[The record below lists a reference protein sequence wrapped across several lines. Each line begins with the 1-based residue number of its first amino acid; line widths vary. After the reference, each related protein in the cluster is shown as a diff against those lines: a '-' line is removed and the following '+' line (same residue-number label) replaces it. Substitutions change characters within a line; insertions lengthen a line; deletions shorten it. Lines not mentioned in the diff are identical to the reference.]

1 MHVAVAWSLNYKHTA
16 ITKEDVNWNKKSYIK
31 MPKTALFDCVINEKC
46 CSVDGGWGIC
56 PLFSSP
62 PQGIWQLKSHA
73 RGLPGRRGVW
83 GCGGWVQLESG
94 IERCI
99 NTPKE
104 KVSCCRMVSG
114 SRYSSWS
121 FRICKRVSRNRFL
134 KLLYLRCLKCVAI
147 AFYAL
152 GPNFEKEDFCISNL
166 ES

>member
-1 MHVAVAWSLNYKHTA
+1 MHVAVAWSLNYKHSA

-31 MPKTALFDCVINEKC
+31 MLKTALFDCVINEKC

-73 RGLPGRRGVW
+73 RGLPGRVW

-94 IERCI
+94 IDRCI

-114 SRYSSWS
+114 SRCSSWS
-121 FRICKRVSRNRFL
+121 FKICKRVSRNRFFEIAVFKVFKMCCYCIL
-134 KLLYLRCLKCVAI
+134 RFGSKFWKGRLLY
-147 AFYAL
+147 F
-152 GPNFEKEDFCISNL
+152 
-166 ES
+166 

>member
-1 MHVAVAWSLNYKHTA
+1 MSLWREVLITNIPLLQRKTLIETKNRTLKCLKRHYLTVWSMKNVAVLT
-16 ITKEDVNWNKKSYIK
+16 EDGAFVLFFRPHPRGFDSSRV
-31 MPKTALFDCVINEKC
+31 MPGVCR
-46 CSVDGGWGIC
+46 GGG
-56 PLFSSP
+56 
-62 PQGIWQLKSHA
+62 
-73 RGLPGRRGVW
+73 GVW

-94 IERCI
+94 IEQCI

-147 AFYAL
+147 TFYAL

>member
-1 MHVAVAWSLNYKHTA
+1 MSLRREVLITNIALLQRKTLIETKNRTLKCLKRHYSTVWSMKNVAVLT
-16 ITKEDVNWNKKSYIK
+16 EDGAFV
-31 MPKTALFDCVINEKC
+31 LFFRPHPRGFD
-46 CSVDGGWGIC
+46 
-56 PLFSSP
+56 SS
-62 PQGIWQLKSHA
+62 
-73 RGLPGRRGVW
+73 RVRGVW
-83 GCGGWVQLESG
+83 GCGGWVQLESV
-94 IERCI
+94 IDRCI

-134 KLLYLRCLKCVAI
+134 KLLYLRCLKCVGI